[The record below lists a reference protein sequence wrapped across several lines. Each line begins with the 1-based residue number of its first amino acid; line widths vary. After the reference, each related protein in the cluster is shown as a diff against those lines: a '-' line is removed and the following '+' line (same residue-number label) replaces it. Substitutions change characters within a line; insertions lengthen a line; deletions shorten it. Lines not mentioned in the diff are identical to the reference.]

1 MKALKT
7 LLLSLLLSGTSFF
20 LNAQTNTDSSFTD
33 ITTINDSLLFEN
45 LPVFIDSNNIEPFE
59 TLQQNWKPLSFY
71 PIKGGIPKKWIPKKI
86 YLRLD
91 LINSGS
97 LDDTVYIQ
105 PGLMFSSIKTF
116 HILPNNQLEQVKDES
131 KKDGYQPMV
140 ISASSKSSFIMELR
154 PTKTLFN
161 YLRPTIIRKKFLLE
175 YQKIH
180 YYKYAK
186 QQTVGYLFSGILL
199 MMFVFSLVNYLLSLK
214 KEFLFNACYT
224 ACMFLLVFF
233 TTYFERQSGVLA
245 SFFASYTAFILLAS
259 GTIFYI
265 DFTRKFLDTPRNYP
279 MLNKIFVWE
288 EWGVFAVIFCF
299 TYLHFFTNNFAL
311 QNLIENIMKVTAL
324 LIGIVYIVFS
334 LTRRN
339 RLLNYLAM
347 GNLVLIVGSI
357 ISFYILLHPMGRKSI
372 FSSAIFYY
380 ELGISGELMFFL
392 LGLTYKNRI
401 ELITKIQEQEA
412 SKLDIEK
419 QAYETKLAV
428 LNAKQKER
436 NRISAD
442 MHDELGAGITAIR
455 LYSELA
461 KSKTETVKEVMPEIE
476 KISDS
481 ANELLVNMN
490 AIIWA
495 MSNSNDSLENMVAYI
510 RSYSQEYFENT
521 GIKCKIN
528 IMENLPDIVVW
539 GEFRKNVFLVIKE
552 SLNNILK
559 HSKATEVA
567 ITFTMVPDGLA
578 LYIQDNGIGIDL
590 EKLRRFGNGLKN
602 MKKRMD
608 EMNISFNI
616 ENNNGTLVTLHY
628 AIQL

>member
-7 LLLSLLLSGTSFF
+7 FLLSFLLSGTSF
-20 LNAQTNTDSSFTD
+20 LTQAQTTADSLFTD

-45 LPVFIDSNNIEPFE
+45 CFVFIDSNNTKPVE
-59 TLQQNWKPLSFY
+59 TLQKEWRLLSSSELKS
-71 PIKGGIPKKWIPKKI
+71 ILPKQWITKKI
-86 YLRLD
+86 YLQVNLG
-91 LINSGS
+91 NSGIA
-97 LDDTVYIQ
+97 DDTVYIQ
-105 PGLMFSSIKTF
+105 PGLMYTSIKTF
-116 HILPNNQLEQVKDES
+116 QVSASDQLVELKDES
-131 KKDGYQPMV
+131 RDNGYQPLRV
-140 ISASSKSSFIMELR
+140 NAGSRQSFIIALQ
-154 PTKTLFN
+154 PAKTIFN
-161 YLRPTIIRKKFLLE
+161 YLRPVIIRKAFITD

-180 YYKYAK
+180 YYKYAR
-186 QQTVGYLFSGILL
+186 QQTVGYLFTGILL
-199 MMFVFSLVNYLLSLK
+199 MMFFFSLVNYLLSLK

-224 ACMFLLVFF
+224 GCMFLLIFF
-233 TTYFERQSGVLA
+233 TTFFERQSGVLA
-245 SFFASYTAFILLAS
+245 SFFASYVAFILLAV

-288 EWGVFAVIFCF
+288 EWGVFIIILCF
-299 TYLHFFTNNFAL
+299 SCLHFFTDNFAL
-311 QNLIENIMKVTAL
+311 QKMLENIMKVTAL

-334 LTRRN
+334 LTQKN

-347 GNLVLIVGSI
+347 GNLVLITGSI
-357 ISFYILLHPMGRKSI
+357 ISFYILLHPMGRKTV
-372 FSSAIFYY
+372 FSTAIFYY
-380 ELGISGELMFFL
+380 ELGIAGELMFFL

-401 ELITKIQEQEA
+401 ELINKIQEQEA
-412 SKLDIEK
+412 LKLDAEK
-419 QAYETKLAV
+419 QTFETKLAV
-428 LNAKQKER
+428 INAKQKER

-461 KSKTETVKEVMPEIE
+461 KSKTEKEPMPEIE

-495 MSNSNDSLENMVAYI
+495 MSSSNDSLENMVAYI

-528 IMENLPDIVVW
+528 LIEHLPDIVVW

-559 HSKATEVA
+559 HSKATEVT
-567 ITFTMVPDGLA
+567 ITFTQVSDGLA

-590 EKLRRFGNGLKN
+590 DKVRRFGNGLKN

-608 EMNISFNI
+608 EMNIEFTI

-628 AIQL
+628 VMQL

>member
-7 LLLSLLLSGTSFF
+7 LLLSFLLSGISFS
-20 LNAQTNTDSSFTD
+20 LQAQPTADSLFTD

-45 LPVFIDSNNIEPFE
+45 CLVFIDSNNNTTAFE
-59 TLQQNWKPLSFY
+59 TLQKNWKPLSEY
-71 PIKGGIPKKWIPKKI
+71 PIKNIIPKSWITKKI
-86 YLRLD
+86 FLQINLN
-91 LINSGS
+91 NSGTAE
-97 LDDTVYIQ
+97 DTVYIY

-116 HILPNNQLEQVKDES
+116 LLSSNNQLQQLKDES
-131 KKDGYQPMV
+131 RSDGYQPLS
-140 ISASSKSSFIMELR
+140 INAGSKQSFIIALQ
-154 PTKTLFN
+154 PAKTIFN
-161 YLRPTIIRKKFLLE
+161 YLRPIVIQKNYITEF
-175 YQKIH
+175 QKIN
-180 YYKYAK
+180 YYKYAR
-186 QQTVGYLFSGILL
+186 QQTAGYLFSGILL
-199 MMFVFSLVNYLLSLK
+199 MMFFFSLVNYLLSLK

-224 ACMFLLVFF
+224 GCMFLLIFF
-233 TTYFERQSGVLA
+233 TTFFERQSGVLA
-245 SFFASYTAFILLAS
+245 SFFASYTAFILLAM

-288 EWGVFAVIFCF
+288 EWGVFVIILCF
-299 TYLHFFTNNFAL
+299 SYLHFFTGNFTL
-311 QNLIENIMKVTAL
+311 EKQLENIMKVTAL
-324 LIGIVYIVFS
+324 LIGIVYIIFS
-334 LTRRN
+334 LTQKN
-339 RLLNYLAM
+339 RLLNYLAI

-357 ISFYILLHPMGRKSI
+357 ISFYILLHPMGRKSV
-372 FSSAIFYY
+372 FSTAIFYY
-380 ELGISGELMFFL
+380 EFGIAGELMFFL

-412 SKLDIEK
+412 SKLDTEK
-419 QAYETKLAV
+419 QSFETKLAII
-428 LNAKQKER
+428 NAKQKER

-461 KSKTETVKEVMPEIE
+461 KSKTEKEVIPEIE

-495 MSNSNDSLENMVAYI
+495 MSSSNDTLENMVAYI

-528 IMENLPDIVVW
+528 LMERLPDIIVW

-559 HSKATEVA
+559 HSKATEVS
-567 ITFTMVPDGLA
+567 ITFTQVPDGLA
-578 LYIQDNGIGIDL
+578 LYIQDNGIGIDMD
-590 EKLRRFGNGLKN
+590 KVRRFGNGLKN

-608 EMNISFNI
+608 EMNIDFSI
-616 ENNNGTLVTLHY
+616 ENNNGTLITLHY
-628 AIQL
+628 PMQL